1 MTPKM
6 GAEQR
11 GYINLQRFEIGCQY
25 AKNSGVST
33 VLFTGKGEPTLFPDE
48 ISTYLYD
55 LGKYNF
61 PFIELQ
67 TNGLTLLDDSMLENL
82 EAWHGYGLS
91 TIVISVAHYGDDKNQ
106 EIYTPNTM
114 YSSLAT
120 KINMLHEKGFS
131 VRLSCVLMV
140 GYIDLIEE
148 MENMISFCMRL
159 GVEQLTFRQL
169 GIPQNSGNLEVEE
182 FVRRHKLSDSKIQDI
197 REWFDYRGTRLM
209 ELMHG
214 AVVYDYK
221 GQNVCLTDCLTID
234 PTQEKL
240 RQLIFS
246 NDNHLRYD
254 WQYEGA
260 ILL

>member
-11 GYINLQRFEIGCQY
+11 GYINLQRFKIGCQY

-48 ISTYLYD
+48 IFTYLYD

-67 TNGLTLLDDSMLENL
+67 TNGLTLLDDSMLKNL
-82 EAWHGYGLS
+82 EAWRSYGLS

-120 KINMLHEKGFS
+120 KINMLHKKGFS

-148 MENMISFCMRL
+148 IENMISFCRRL

-169 GIPQNSGNLEVEE
+169 GIPHNSGNPEVEE
-182 FVRRHKLSDSKIQDI
+182 FVCVHKLSDNKIRDI
-197 REWFDYRGTRLM
+197 RLWFDNCGTRLM